1 MTTQQ
6 SSIGATRFR
15 TIPANGTYTGLTA
28 LRLSCGSE
36 LVTMSTGPD
45 TEAALLAGEAEM
57 LRLLQVLDTMPDI
70 PPTQGERQ

>member
-28 LRLSCGSE
+28 LRLECGRE
-36 LVTMSTGPD
+36 LVTMNTGPEV
-45 TEAALLAGEAEM
+45 EAALLAGEAEM

>member
-28 LRLSCGSE
+28 LRLDCGRE
-36 LVTMSTGPD
+36 LVTMNTGPEV
-45 TEAALLAGEAEM
+45 EAALLAGEAEM
-57 LRLLQVLDTMPDI
+57 ARLLEQIDLVTTPPDT
-70 PPTQGERQ
+70 QEERQ